1 MTESVMK
8 GAPAIRPKF
17 ETLNEMLDAAAQSDE
32 SLFFVGRDEKDRR
45 IPMDIIR
52 RHARSLAAG
61 LREVGVATGDRVA
74 LVLPTGP
81 EFVACFFGVLGA
93 GAIPV
98 PLYPPVRLGKLDEYH
113 HRTAAMLRS
122 VQAALVVTDERIR
135 PLLGVAVANSAPR
148 LGCVTVSGLNRA
160 GGHEITPEI
169 DPGIKVAA
177 DDVAVI
183 QFSSG
188 TTHDPKPVALTHEN
202 LLYNLAAIADYFA
215 SEGTPDPVGVTW
227 LPLYHDMGLI
237 GNLLTAFYRPGPLVL
252 LPPELFLAV
261 PAVWFRAIS
270 RHRGTYTTAPNFA
283 FGLCL
288 RRIRDDELAG
298 VDLSSWKLCV
308 NGAEMISAE
317 VQRRFSERFG
327 RWGFD
332 ASVFTPAYGLAEAS
346 LAVTFKPANS
356 TFKTIGAR
364 AENLA
369 SGDVIVP
376 GDKELMS
383 MGRPVAGVEVEIRGD
398 DSRPVSSDRVGR
410 IFVRG
415 PSVMGGYFGRTDLTD
430 QVLHD
435 GWLDSGDLGFLH
447 DGELFVCG
455 RSKETV
461 IIRGANH
468 APQDFEAALDGLPG
482 VRTGCAVAVG
492 YIPTDVGDEMLAML
506 VETTPGAPP
515 SLPSDV
521 AARVL
526 ERTGIAVDH
535 VELLAPGT
543 LPRTSSGK
551 LRRLEARAQ
560 WLAGTLSPPQKISV
574 LRLLVASAKG
584 RISHARALYSR
595 RAIKEQDQPLTT
607 PRRKPC

>member
-1 MTESVMK
+1 MR

-17 ETLNEMLDAAAQSDE
+17 ETLNAMLDAAAQSDE
-32 SLFFVGRDEKDRR
+32 SLVFVGRDEKDRQ
-45 IPMDIIR
+45 IPMDEIR

-61 LREVGVATGDRVA
+61 LSGRGVQPGDRVA
-74 LVLPTGP
+74 LVLPTCP
-81 EFVACFFGVLGA
+81 EFVACFFGVLAA

-113 HRTAAMLRS
+113 HRTTAMLWA

-135 PLLGVAVANSAPR
+135 PLLGVAVANAAPR
-148 LGCVTVSGLNRA
+148 LGCVTASGLSRPGA
-160 GGHEITPEI
+160 HEINPEI
-169 DPGIKVAA
+169 NRAA
-177 DDVAVI
+177 DDIALI

-188 TTHDPKPVALTHEN
+188 TTHDPKPVTLTHEN
-202 LLYNLAAIADYFA
+202 VLYNLAAIADYWA
-215 SEGTPDPVGVTW
+215 TEGTPDPVGVTW

-237 GNLLTAFYRPGPLVL
+237 GNLLAAFHRPGPLVL
-252 LPPELFLAV
+252 LPPELFLAS
-261 PAVWFRAIS
+261 PAVWLRAIS

-288 RRIRDDELAG
+288 KRIREDELAG

-327 RWGFD
+327 PWGFD

-356 TFKTIGAR
+356 AFKAIGVR

-369 SGDVIVP
+369 AGGVVEP
-376 GDKELMS
+376 GGKELVGA
-383 MGRPVAGVEVEIRGD
+383 GRPVTGVEVEIRD
-398 DSRPVSSDRVGR
+398 DHSLPVPEDRVGR

-415 PSVMGGYFGRTDLTD
+415 PNVMAGYFGRTDLTE

-435 GWLDSGDLGFLH
+435 GWLDSGDLGFIH
-447 DGELFVCG
+447 DAELFVWG
-455 RSKETV
+455 RVKETV

-492 YIPTDVGDEMLAML
+492 YVPVGAGDEALAML
-506 VETTPGAPP
+506 VETAPGAPP
-515 SLPSDV
+515 GLASDV

-526 ERTGIAVDH
+526 ERTGIAVEH

-551 LRRLEARAQ
+551 LRRLEARTQ
-560 WLAGTLSPPQKISV
+560 WLAGTLSPPRKVSV
-574 LRLLVASAKG
+574 LRLLLAASKG
-584 RISHARALYSR
+584 RISHARARWPRWLGPSDR
-595 RAIKEQDQPLTT
+595 RQLRLRSPG
-607 PRRKPC
+607 RKPC